1 MSALID
7 INGVEQMMSTYGI
20 TAQQVVAACARA
32 MNTAAQKGNTHMKR
46 LIADDLKMKPSDVAA
61 KMFVV
66 RASYRMLRA
75 TLATRRLDRI
85 PLMYFGGKGTSPSRG
100 RGEPAS
106 AAVRGGGRRSYPG
119 SFVASVRYYRNQ
131 DGEKQYGLHQGIF
144 IRGPKK
150 EARKSAGAW
159 SRNLPISQLYGPS
172 LGRVFA
178 KWREPVVGL
187 MQKWYDEELQRQL
200 ALIKP
205 TAASGGAGSGFGSDF
220 SGGGVL

>member
-1 MSALID
+1 MSTLIEL
-7 INGVEQMMSTYGI
+7 NGIEQMQQTYGI
-20 TAQQVVAACARA
+20 TAQQVVQACVRA
-32 MNTAAQKGNTHMKR
+32 MNTAASKGNTHMKR
-46 LIADDLKMKPSDVAA
+46 LIADDLKMKVSDVAA
-61 KMFVV
+61 RMFTV

-75 TLATRRLDRI
+75 TLATKRLDRI

-106 AAVRGGGRRSYPG
+106 AAVRGGSRRSYPG

-150 EARKSAGAW
+150 ESKKSAGAW
-159 SRNLPISQLYGPS
+159 SRNLPITQLYGPS

-178 KWREPVVGL
+178 RFREPLVGL

-205 TAASGGAGSGFGSDF
+205 TASTGTGASGFGSDF
-220 SGGGVL
+220 SGGGML